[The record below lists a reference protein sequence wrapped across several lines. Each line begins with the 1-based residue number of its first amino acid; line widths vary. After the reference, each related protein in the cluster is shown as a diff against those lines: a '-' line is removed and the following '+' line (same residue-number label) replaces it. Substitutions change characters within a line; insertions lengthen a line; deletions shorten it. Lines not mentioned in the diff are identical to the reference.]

1 LRILRNSWSENGTT
15 VLKVAKAEYCFPNVA
30 AGGRA
35 DIHLLTTAIED
46 AMQQNGTVVLID
58 THTGRFGLRVQDGTY
73 LLAEQLDARPLR
85 LGVSLSGQ
93 MDAMGVETLSDGYA
107 ADKYQVFILAYD
119 LSLEAVEQEFA
130 NGS

>member
-1 LRILRNSWSENGTT
+1 
-15 VLKVAKAEYCFPNVA
+15 
-30 AGGRA
+30 
-35 DIHLLTTAIED
+35 
-46 AMQQNGTVVLID
+46 MQQNGTVVLID

-93 MDAMGVETLSDGYA
+93 MDAMGVETLSDDYA

>member
-1 LRILRNSWSENGTT
+1 
-15 VLKVAKAEYCFPNVA
+15 
-30 AGGRA
+30 
-35 DIHLLTTAIED
+35 
-46 AMQQNGTVVLID
+46 
-58 THTGRFGLRVQDGTY
+58 
-73 LLAEQLDARPLR
+73 
-85 LGVSLSGQ
+85 